1 MADER
6 TWTYVSG
13 EDRYNVDLLGEW
25 ARRSYQLLAKVTG
38 DITELT
44 NQISVL
50 QAAAIQLN
58 SLIQNE
64 LTADALITPTEE
76 RKSGTTGESEF

>member
-13 EDRYNVDLLGEW
+13 EDRYNVDLLGES